1 MAVQDDSRE
10 KEMFQLLGLREGEGR
25 SEVDAFFDFEA
36 DEKVCSTPIELK
48 STTTGSVSTARD
60 VGPTHI
66 AKWRSRV
73 WIFGFYNSS
82 GTSLQQ
88 LLVLGPNEMESW
100 IGKTEQYIKPDLAI
114 GDRVAEKLDVED
126 LYVICKKKSKYSL
139 EDAKS
144 LHKRQWNQEK
154 YCSEMDDADGY
165 TPAKMLEI
173 LKLRAIY
180 LNQRGSTLNNPH
192 IPKSFFAN
200 FRDRMIDVVH
210 FSADAR
216 AAIHQTLRDITLAN
230 KTLQWTR

>member
-1 MAVQDDSRE
+1 MAVQDDIRE
-10 KEMFQLLGLREGEGR
+10 KEMCQLLGLREGEGR

-36 DEKVCSTPIELK
+36 NEKVYSAPIELK

-60 VGPTHI
+60 VGPSHI
-66 AKWRSRV
+66 AKWRSRI
-73 WIFGFYNSS
+73 WFFGFYNSS
-82 GTSLQQ
+82 GASLQK

-100 IGKTEQYIKPDLAI
+100 IEKIEQYIKPDFAI
-114 GDRVAEKLDVED
+114 GDRVAEKLNFED
-126 LYVICKKKSKYSL
+126 LYTICEKKSKYSL

-144 LHKRQWNQEK
+144 LHKRQWNQKK
-154 YCSEMDDADGY
+154 YRSEMDDTDGY

-210 FSADAR
+210 LNTDAY
-216 AAIHQTLRDITLAN
+216 ATIHQTLRDITLSN